1 MVAGKRSIWRC
12 GTLCP
17 ADLHGD
23 HACLDHVQIEAVS
36 FSGLDSVGGSL
47 QGSKEEQQLQTE
59 LRRVYMHPTDR
70 SVIFTC
76 CCRAS
81 EIDLLP
87 VYSDMLVVGVGIKLA
102 QLGSARE

>member
-1 MVAGKRSIWRC
+1 MPDSCSV
-12 GTLCP
+12 
-17 ADLHGD
+17 
-23 HACLDHVQIEAVS
+23 HVQIEAVS

-102 QLGSARE
+102 QLGSAR